1 MIFGS
6 GFTLTVNRYG
16 TPDKFGNRPPPTT
29 HTVDGC
35 AAAPAGSVER
45 TGDQVVTLEQD
56 TIYAP
61 FDADVVPTDELVVP
75 TGQAID
81 SGTYQVDGRPQRWS
95 SPFTGQQF
103 GTVIRLTRASG

>member
-1 MIFGS
+1 VNLPN

-16 TPDKFGNRPPPTT
+16 TPDKYGNRPPPST
-29 HTVDGC
+29 HTVAGC

-45 TGDQVVTLEQD
+45 TGDQVLTLEQD

-75 TGQAID
+75 DGQPID
-81 SGTYQVDGRPQRWS
+81 SGTYQVDGKAQRWS
-95 SPFTGQQF
+95 SPFTGEKF
-103 GTVIRLTRASG
+103 GAVIRLTRASG